1 MRVYFAVLLTSAL
14 CLGAL
19 RKRSLSATGALAA
32 AFVGL
37 ATASNDNMLFTAVLL
52 AFFGSSTFWTKYQ
65 AQQKMKI
72 DPAFAKTSRRD
83 WRQVLCNGGIGS
95 VISLVYQYYFD
106 GRRPEDLDLSERR
119 LMTVLIWAYIG
130 FYSCCAADTWASEI
144 GTLSSDWPMLI
155 TTWRPVP
162 PGTNGGISKL
172 GLLASFAGGAAVG
185 LAADIA
191 LWAQYFYAFRRG
203 TLPKIPYVTVGS
215 LLGTLGSVVDSLLG
229 ATVQASFLVNKRAV
243 SDLTTAEQRQRKDV
257 SVIAGADIL
266 SNNMVNAVSSACTT
280 VLAVGLIAL
289 IL

>member
-1 MRVYFAVLLTSAL
+1 
-14 CLGAL
+14 
-19 RKRSLSATGALAA
+19 RSLSATGALAA